1 MLTIVEK
8 IRLQWRIC
16 MTKEEKK
23 AAKALKN
30 KSKKEGRRV
39 RTLDPMHYVSL
50 HLMRTRNDATNYFS
64 EKLDIGTAEEYIKKK
79 REEGMTDFSIM
90 HLFLAALV
98 RMYSQ
103 HPEMN
108 RFIRG
113 RRIYARNNIEIV
125 MTVKKEMKLNADDT
139 VVKFI
144 YPPEAT
150 AEEVYRIT
158 NDVIRSALESN
169 DDFDGVARTLNK
181 LPRFLLRIIAWFLEH
196 LEFYGLVPRSLTAI
210 SPFHGSLVVTSLASL
225 GIPPIYHHLYNFG
238 NIPIFFAFGRRYN
251 KYELQADGSTKKVT
265 CMDYRIS
272 CDERIA
278 DGHAYSVSLRY
289 FNSLIRNPYLLDTPP
304 ETVVE
309 DIP

>member
-1 MLTIVEK
+1 
-8 IRLQWRIC
+8 

-23 AAKALKN
+23 AAKILKN

-39 RTLDPMHYVSL
+39 RTLDPMHYVAL
-50 HLMRTRNDATNYFS
+50 YLMKERNDATNYFS
-64 EKLDIGTAEEYIKKK
+64 EKLDIGTAEEYIKQK
-79 REEGMTDFSIM
+79 REAGLTDFSIM

-139 VVKFI
+139 VVKLI

-150 AEEVYRIT
+150 AEDVYRIT
-158 NDVIRSALESN
+158 NDVVRSALESN
-169 DDFDGVARTLNK
+169 DDFEGLAKTLNK
-181 LPRFLLRIIAWFLEH
+181 LPRFLLRIIAWFLERM
-196 LEFYGLVPRSLTAI
+196 EFYGIIPKSLTSV
-210 SPFHGSLVVTSLASL
+210 SPFHGSIAVTSLASL
-225 GIPPIYHHLYNFG
+225 GVSPIYHHLYNFG
-238 NIPIFFAFGRRYN
+238 NIPIFFAFGRRYKEN
-251 KYELQADGSTKKVT
+251 ELQQDGSVKRMTF
-265 CMDYRIS
+265 MDYRIS

-289 FNSLIRNPYLLDTPP
+289 FNSLIRNPYLLDAPP

>member
-1 MLTIVEK
+1 
-8 IRLQWRIC
+8 

-23 AAKALKN
+23 ALKASKN
-30 KSKKEGRRV
+30 KAKKEGRRI
-39 RTLDPMHYVSL
+39 RTLDPMHYVAL
-50 HLMRTRNDATNYFS
+50 YVMKTRNDATNYFS
-64 EKLDIGTAEEYIKKK
+64 EKLDIGTVEEYIKKK
-79 REEGMTDFSIM
+79 REEGLSDFSIM
-90 HLFLAALV
+90 HVFIAALV

-108 RFIRG
+108 RFVRG

-139 VVKFI
+139 VVKLI

-150 AEEVYRIT
+150 AEDVYRIT
-158 NDVIRSALESN
+158 NEVVKSALETN
-169 DDFDGVARTLNK
+169 DDFDGVAKALNK
-181 LPRFLLRIIAWFLEH
+181 MPRFLMRIVMWFLEK
-196 LEFYGLVPRSLTAI
+196 LEFFGLVPRALTSV
-210 SPFHGSLVVTSLASL
+210 SPFHGSLVITSLASL
-225 GIPPIYHHLYNFG
+225 GIPPVYHHLYNFG
-238 NIPIFFAFGRRYN
+238 NIPIFFAFGR
-251 KYELQADGSTKKVT
+251 KYKENQLQDDGSVKRISY
-265 CMDYRIS
+265 MDYRIS

-304 ETVVE
+304 ECVVE